1 MVGDREHDIFGAR
14 SNGIETIAVEYG
26 YGTMAELDAAQPKAR
41 IQRFADL
48 LNLI

>member
-14 SNGIETIAVEYG
+14 SNGIETVAVEYG
-26 YGTMAELDAAQPKAR
+26 YGSSTELDQAQPKAR
-41 IQRFADL
+41 IQRFADI